1 MQGYSNTEKQLLDYL
16 GEEIFDVSVGLEPR
30 TDLLA
35 AGLDSLAL
43 LKLLQFIE
51 DTMLIRIPEGEIT
64 EEQIRTVR
72 NLAQLIGRLDRREP
86 DQGITTGQAGE

>member
-1 MQGYSNTEKQLLDYL
+1 MQGYTKMEKQLLDYL
-16 GEEIFDVSVGLEPR
+16 GEEIFDISVGLDPQ

-51 DTMLIRIPEGEIT
+51 DSMLIRIPEGELI
-64 EEQIRTVR
+64 EEHIRTVN
-72 NLAQLIGRLDRREP
+72 NLVQLIGRLEGSQP
-86 DQGITTGQAGE
+86 A